1 MTDPPSDTMNHED
14 REVAAL
20 EASLSDEDR
29 AFLDELADGIARRR
43 LTSAALFF
51 LESVKPLGFVGS
63 QVLYFFQPIIRVV
76 WAHPQT
82 YDQLARLLERR
93 GAVELLIR
101 RLEARA

>member
-1 MTDPPSDTMNHED
+1 M
-14 REVAAL
+14 R
-20 EASLSDEDR
+20 DEDR
-29 AFLDELADGIARRR
+29 QVAELEAALSDGDHAFLDELADGIARRR
-43 LTSAALFF
+43 LTPAALFF

-76 WAHPQT
+76 WTNPQK

-93 GAVELLIR
+93 GAIELLIR